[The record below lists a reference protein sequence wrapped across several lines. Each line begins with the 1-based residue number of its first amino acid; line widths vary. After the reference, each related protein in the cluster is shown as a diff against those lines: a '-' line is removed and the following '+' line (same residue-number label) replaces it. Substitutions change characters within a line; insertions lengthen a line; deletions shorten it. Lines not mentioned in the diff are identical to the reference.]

1 MPRSGFS
8 LLETMV
14 VVAIIAILS
23 AVAVPM
29 VASRAEM
36 KESAACA
43 DVAGLLRTAR
53 AFAMAT
59 GDVCGVSIDRAKG
72 VIEIVVSATAEH
84 GLEAIEAASG
94 AGTGSVLLSS
104 VYGGV
109 AVTEVAGAVAEGGR
123 EYIWFGHDGVPRRA
137 GAEGVVIGVA
147 ESDALIEIGEAGR
160 VRVYAYSGAIE

>member
-36 KESAACA
+36 KEAAACA

-53 AFAMAT
+53 ALAMAT
-59 GDVCGVSIDRAKG
+59 GDVCGVSIDRSKG
-72 VIEIVVSATAEH
+72 VIEIVVSAKAEH
-84 GLEAIEAASG
+84 GLDAIEAASG
-94 AGTGSVLLSS
+94 AGTGTVLLSS
-104 VYGGV
+104 VYGGA
-109 AVTEVAGAVAEGGR
+109 AVTEVGGAVSDGGR

-137 GAEGVVIGVA
+137 GAAGIVIGIA
-147 ESDALIEIGEAGR
+147 EHDALIEIGEAAR